1 MSKKYVLTYR
11 GILGVAQSGA
21 STKLEGINSK
31 GEYNGRLVYFE
42 DDDVLAS
49 GPDLETVVEVAT
61 KITSLNMDMFCNVAM
76 DLNFLCYDQIN
87 MLKTE
92 LEKIKLKLIHLIE
105 LDMYAIVNDDKVIEL
120 HCPVFKVGVLIGRGG
135 KNINNIK
142 TQYGINVVKIK
153 EIRYD
158 DEEYENFKI
167 LSQRKL
173 LFMLNYKE

>member
-11 GILGVAQSGA
+11 GILGVVQSGA

-31 GEYNGRLVYFE
+31 GDYNGRFVYFK
-42 DDDVLAS
+42 DDDILTS
-49 GPDLETVVEVAT
+49 SPELETVIEVAT
-61 KITSLNMDMFCNVAM
+61 KITSLNMNMFCNVAI

-105 LDMYAIVNDDKVIEL
+105 LDMYAIVNNGKFINL
-120 HCPVFKVGVLIGRGG
+120 HCPVFKVGVLIGMRG

-142 TQYGINVVKIK
+142 TKYGINVVKIK

>member
-1 MSKKYVLTYR
+1 MSKKYVLTNR
-11 GILGVAQSGA
+11 GILGVVQSGA

-31 GEYNGRLVYFE
+31 GEYNGRFVYFK

-49 GPDLETVVEVAT
+49 SPELDTVIEVAT
-61 KITSLNMDMFCNVAM
+61 KITSLDISMFCNVAI

-105 LDMYAIVNDDKVIEL
+105 LDMYAIVNNDKVIEL
-120 HCPVFKVGVLIGRGG
+120 HCPVFKVGVLIGRLGN
-135 KNINNIK
+135 NINNIK
-142 TQYGINVVKIK
+142 TKYGINVVKIK
-153 EIRYD
+153 EIR
-158 DEEYENFKI
+158 DEEEYNNFKI

-173 LFMLNYKE
+173 LFMLNYKV

>member
-1 MSKKYVLTYR
+1 MSKKYVLTNR
-11 GILGVAQSGA
+11 GILGVVQSGA

-31 GEYNGRLVYFE
+31 GDYNGRFVYFE
-42 DDDVLAS
+42 DDDVLTS
-49 GPDLETVVEVAT
+49 SPELETVLEVAT

-92 LEKIKLKLIHLIE
+92 LEKIKLKLIHLME
-105 LDMYAIVNDDKVIEL
+105 LDMYAIVNNDKVIEL
-120 HCPVFKVGVLIGRGG
+120 HCPVFCVGLLIGMRG

-142 TQYGINVVKIK
+142 TKYGINVVKVK
-153 EIRYD
+153 EIID
-158 DEEYENFKI
+158 NEEYENFKI
-167 LSQRKL
+167 LSQKKL

>member
-1 MSKKYVLTYR
+1 MSKKYVLTNR
-11 GILGVAQSGA
+11 GILGVVQSGA

-31 GEYNGRLVYFE
+31 GDYNGRFVYFK
-42 DDDVLAS
+42 DDDILTS
-49 GPDLETVVEVAT
+49 SPELETVIEVAT
-61 KITSLNMDMFCNVAM
+61 KITSLDISMFCNVAI

-105 LDMYAIVNDDKVIEL
+105 LDMYAIVNNDKVIEL
-120 HCPVFKVGVLIGRGG
+120 HCPVFRVGVLIGMRG

-142 TQYGINVVKIK
+142 TKYGINVVKIK
-153 EIRYD
+153 EIRD

>member
-1 MSKKYVLTYR
+1 MSKKYILTNR
-11 GILGVAQSGA
+11 GILGVVQSGA

-31 GEYNGRLVYFE
+31 GDYNGRFVYFE
-42 DDDVLAS
+42 DDDVLTS
-49 GPDLETVVEVAT
+49 SPELETVLEVVT

-92 LEKIKLKLIHLIE
+92 LEKIKLKLIHLME
-105 LDMYAIVNDDKVIEL
+105 LDMYAIVKKDAKFIEL
-120 HCPVFKVGVLIGRGG
+120 HCPVFRVGVLIGMRG
-135 KNINNIK
+135 KIINNIK
-142 TQYGINVVKIK
+142 TKYDINVVKIK
-153 EIRYD
+153 EIRD
-158 DEEYENFKI
+158 DEEYNNFKI

>member
-1 MSKKYVLTYR
+1 MRKKYILTNR
-11 GILGVAQSGA
+11 GILGIVMSGA

-31 GEYNGRLVYFE
+31 GEYNGRFVYFK

-49 GPDLETVVEVAT
+49 SPELDTVIEVAT
-61 KITSLNMDMFCNVAM
+61 KITSLDISMFCNVAI

-105 LDMYAIVNDDKVIEL
+105 LDMYAIVNNDKVIEL
-120 HCPVFKVGVLIGRGG
+120 HCPVFKVGVLIGMRG

-142 TQYGINVVKIK
+142 TKYGINVVKVK
-153 EIRYD
+153 EIID
-158 DEEYENFKI
+158 NEEYENLKS
-167 LSQRKL
+167 LVRR
-173 LFMLNYKE
+173 NYYLC

>member
-1 MSKKYVLTYR
+1 MSKKYVLTNR
-11 GILGVAQSGA
+11 GILGVVQSGA

-31 GEYNGRLVYFE
+31 GEYNGRFVYFK
-42 DDDVLAS
+42 DDDLLVS
-49 GPDLETVVEVAT
+49 SPELETVLEKAN
-61 KITSLNMDMFCNVAM
+61 KITSLDISMFCNVTI

-105 LDMYAIVNDDKVIEL
+105 LDMYAIVNNDKVIEL

-142 TQYGINVVKIK
+142 TRYGINVVKIK
-153 EIRYD
+153 EIRD

-173 LFMLNYKE
+173 LFILNYKE

>member
-1 MSKKYVLTYR
+1 MRKKYILTNR
-11 GILGVAQSGA
+11 GILGIVMSGA

-31 GEYNGRLVYFE
+31 GEYNGRFVYFK

-49 GPDLETVVEVAT
+49 SPELETVLEVANN
-61 KITSLNMDMFCNVAM
+61 ITSLDMSLLCNVAM

-105 LDMYAIVNDDKVIEL
+105 LDMYAIVNNDKVIEL
-120 HCPVFKVGVLIGRGG
+120 HCPIFKVGVLIGMLG

-142 TQYGINVVKIK
+142 TKYGINVVKVK
-153 EIRYD
+153 EIID
-158 DEEYENFKI
+158 NEEYENFKI

>member
-1 MSKKYVLTYR
+1 MSKKYVLTNR
-11 GILGVAQSGA
+11 GILGVVQSGA

-31 GEYNGRLVYFE
+31 GEYNGRFVYFK
-42 DDDVLAS
+42 DDDLLVS
-49 GPDLETVVEVAT
+49 SPELETVLEKAN
-61 KITSLNMDMFCNVAM
+61 KITSLDISMFCNVTI
-76 DLNFLCYDQIN
+76 DLNFLRYDQIN

-105 LDMYAIVNDDKVIEL
+105 LDMYAIVNNDKVIEL

-142 TQYGINVVKIK
+142 TKYGINVVKIK
-153 EIRYD
+153 EIRD

-173 LFMLNYKE
+173 LFILNYKE

>member
-1 MSKKYVLTYR
+1 MSKKYVLTNR
-11 GILGVAQSGA
+11 GILGVVQSGA

-31 GEYNGRLVYFE
+31 GEYNGRFVYFK

-49 GPDLETVVEVAT
+49 SPELDTVIEVAT
-61 KITSLNMDMFCNVAM
+61 KITSLNMNMFCNVAI

-92 LEKIKLKLIHLIE
+92 LGKINLNLIHLIE
-105 LDMYAIVNDDKVIEL
+105 LDMHAIVNNEKVIEL
-120 HCPVFKVGVLIGRGG
+120 HCPVFHVGVLIGRGG

-153 EIRYD
+153 EIRD
-158 DEEYENFKI
+158 DEEYNNFKI

>member
-1 MSKKYVLTYR
+1 MSKKYVLTNR
-11 GILGVAQSGA
+11 GILGVVQSGA

-31 GEYNGRLVYFE
+31 GEYNGRFVYFK

-49 GPDLETVVEVAT
+49 SPELDTVIEVAT
-61 KITSLNMDMFCNVAM
+61 KITSLDISMFCNVAI

-92 LEKIKLKLIHLIE
+92 LEKIKLKLIHIIE
-105 LDMYAIVNDDKVIEL
+105 LDMYAIVKDAKFIEL
-120 HCPVFKVGVLIGRGG
+120 HCPVFRVGVLIGMRG

-142 TQYGINVVKIK
+142 TKYGINVVKIK
-153 EIRYD
+153 EIRD

-173 LFMLNYKE
+173 LFMLNFKE

>member
-1 MSKKYVLTYR
+1 MSKKYVLTNR
-11 GILGVAQSGA
+11 GILGVVQSGA

-31 GEYNGRLVYFE
+31 GEYNGRFVYFK
-42 DDDVLAS
+42 DNDLLVS
-49 GPDLETVVEVAT
+49 SPDLEFVLEKANN
-61 KITSLNMDMFCNVAM
+61 ITSLDISMFCNVAM

-105 LDMYAIVNDDKVIEL
+105 LDMYAIVNNGKFINL
-120 HCPVFKVGVLIGRGG
+120 HCPVFKVGVLIGMRG

-142 TQYGINVVKIK
+142 TKYGINAVNIK
-153 EIRYD
+153 EIRD

>member
-1 MSKKYVLTYR
+1 MRKKYILTNR
-11 GILGVAQSGA
+11 GILGIVMSGA

-31 GEYNGRLVYFE
+31 GEYNGRFVYFK

-49 GPDLETVVEVAT
+49 SPELETVLEVANN
-61 KITSLNMDMFCNVAM
+61 ITSLDINMFCNVAI

-105 LDMYAIVNDDKVIEL
+105 LDMYAIVNNEKVIEL
-120 HCPVFKVGVLIGRGG
+120 HCPVFRVGVLIGRLGN
-135 KNINNIK
+135 NINNIK
-142 TQYGINVVKIK
+142 TKYGINVVKIK

>member
-1 MSKKYVLTYR
+1 MSKKYVLTNR
-11 GILGVAQSGA
+11 GILGVVQSGA

-31 GEYNGRLVYFE
+31 GEYNGRFVYFK

-49 GPDLETVVEVAT
+49 SPELDTVIEVAT
-61 KITSLNMDMFCNVAM
+61 KITSLDISMFCNVAI

-105 LDMYAIVNDDKVIEL
+105 LDMYAIVNNGKFINL
-120 HCPVFKVGVLIGRGG
+120 RCPVFKVGVLIGMQG

-142 TQYGINVVKIK
+142 TKYGINVVKIE
-153 EIRYD
+153 EIRD

>member
-1 MSKKYVLTYR
+1 MSKKYVLTNR
-11 GILGVAQSGA
+11 GILGVVQSGA

-31 GEYNGRLVYFE
+31 GEYNGRFVYFE

-61 KITSLNMDMFCNVAM
+61 IITSLNMDMFCNVAM

-105 LDMYAIVNDDKVIEL
+105 LDMYAIVNNGKFINL
-120 HCPVFKVGVLIGRGG
+120 YCPVFKVDVLIGMRG

-142 TQYGINVVKIK
+142 TKYGINVVKVK
-153 EIRYD
+153 EIID
-158 DEEYENFKI
+158 NEEYENFKI
-167 LSQRKL
+167 LSQKKL

>member
-1 MSKKYVLTYR
+1 MSKKYVLTNR
-11 GILGVAQSGA
+11 GILGVVQSGA

-31 GEYNGRLVYFE
+31 GDYNGRFVYFE
-42 DDDVLAS
+42 DDDVLTS
-49 GPDLETVVEVAT
+49 SPELETVLEVAT

-105 LDMYAIVNDDKVIEL
+105 LDMYAIVNNGKFINL
-120 HCPVFKVGVLIGRGG
+120 YCPVFKVDVLIGMRG

>member
-1 MSKKYVLTYR
+1 MSKKYILTNR
-11 GILGVAQSGA
+11 GILGVVQSGA

-31 GEYNGRLVYFE
+31 GDYNGRFVYFE
-42 DDDVLAS
+42 DDDVLTS
-49 GPDLETVVEVAT
+49 SPELETVLEVVT

-92 LEKIKLKLIHLIE
+92 LEKIKLKLIHLME
-105 LDMYAIVNDDKVIEL
+105 LDMYAIVKKDAKFIEL
-120 HCPVFKVGVLIGRGG
+120 HCPVFRVGVLIGMRG

-142 TQYGINVVKIK
+142 TKYDINVVKIK
-153 EIRYD
+153 EIRD
-158 DEEYENFKI
+158 DEEYNNFKI

>member
-1 MSKKYVLTYR
+1 MSKKYVLTNR
-11 GILGVAQSGA
+11 GILGVVQSGA

-31 GEYNGRLVYFE
+31 GDYNGRFVYFE
-42 DDDVLAS
+42 DDDVLTS
-49 GPDLETVVEVAT
+49 SPELETVLEVAT

-105 LDMYAIVNDDKVIEL
+105 LDMYAIVNNGKFINL
-120 HCPVFKVGVLIGRGG
+120 YCPVFKVDVLIGMRG

-142 TQYGINVVKIK
+142 TKYGINVVKVK
-153 EIRYD
+153 EIID
-158 DEEYENFKI
+158 NEEYENFKI
-167 LSQRKL
+167 LSQKKL

>member
-1 MSKKYVLTYR
+1 MSKKYVLTNR
-11 GILGVAQSGA
+11 GILGVVQSGA

-31 GEYNGRLVYFE
+31 GEYNGRFVYFK
-42 DDDVLAS
+42 DDDILTS
-49 GPDLETVVEVAT
+49 SPELETVIEVAT
-61 KITSLNMDMFCNVAM
+61 KITSLNMNMFCNVAM
-76 DLNFLCYDQIN
+76 GLNFLCYDQIN

-105 LDMYAIVNDDKVIEL
+105 LDMYAIVNNDTVIEL
-120 HCPVFKVGVLIGRGG
+120 HCPVFRVGVLIGMLGN
-135 KNINNIK
+135 NINNIK
-142 TQYGINVVKIK
+142 TKYGINVVKIK
-153 EIRYD
+153 EIRD

>member
-1 MSKKYVLTYR
+1 MSKKYVLTNR
-11 GILGVAQSGA
+11 GILGVVQSGA

-31 GEYNGRLVYFE
+31 GEYNGRFVYFK

-49 GPDLETVVEVAT
+49 SPELDTVIEVAT
-61 KITSLNMDMFCNVAM
+61 KITSLDISMLCNVAI

-105 LDMYAIVNDDKVIEL
+105 LDMYAIVNNEKVIEL
-120 HCPVFKVGVLIGRGG
+120 HCPVFRVGVLIGMRG

-142 TQYGINVVKIK
+142 TKYGINVVKIK

>member
-1 MSKKYVLTYR
+1 MSKKYVLTNR
-11 GILGVAQSGA
+11 GILGVVQSGA

-31 GEYNGRLVYFE
+31 GEYNGRFVYFK

-49 GPDLETVVEVAT
+49 SPELDTVIEVAT
-61 KITSLNMDMFCNVAM
+61 KITSLDISMFCNVAI

-105 LDMYAIVNDDKVIEL
+105 LDMYAIVNNEKVIEL
-120 HCPVFKVGVLIGRGG
+120 HCPIFRVGVLIGRRGN
-135 KNINNIK
+135 NINNIK
-142 TQYGINVVKIK
+142 TKYGINVVKIK

>member
-1 MSKKYVLTYR
+1 MSKKYVLTNR
-11 GILGVAQSGA
+11 GILGVVQSGT

-31 GEYNGRLVYFE
+31 GEYNGRFVYFE

-49 GPDLETVVEVAT
+49 SPDLETVVEVAT
-61 KITSLNMDMFCNVAM
+61 IITSLNMDMFCNVAM

-92 LEKIKLKLIHLIE
+92 LVKIKLKLIHLIE
-105 LDMYAIVNDDKVIEL
+105 LDMYAIVNNGKFINL
-120 HCPVFKVGVLIGRGG
+120 YCPVFKVDVLIGVRG

-142 TQYGINVVKIK
+142 TKYGINVVKVK
-153 EIRYD
+153 EIID
-158 DEEYENFKI
+158 NEEYENFKI
-167 LSQRKL
+167 LSQKKL

>member
-1 MSKKYVLTYR
+1 MSKKYVLTNR
-11 GILGVAQSGA
+11 GILGVVQSGA

-31 GEYNGRLVYFE
+31 GEYNGRFVYFK

-49 GPDLETVVEVAT
+49 SPELDTVIEVAT
-61 KITSLNMDMFCNVAM
+61 KITSLDISMFCNVAI

-105 LDMYAIVNDDKVIEL
+105 LDMYAIVNNDKVIEL
-120 HCPVFKVGVLIGRGG
+120 HCPVFKVGVLIGMLG

-142 TQYGINVVKIK
+142 TKYGINVVKVK
-153 EIRYD
+153 EIID
-158 DEEYENFKI
+158 NEEYENFKI
-167 LSQRKL
+167 LSQKKL

>member
-1 MSKKYVLTYR
+1 MSKKYILTKR
-11 GILGVAQSGA
+11 GILGVVQSGA

-31 GEYNGRLVYFE
+31 GDYNGRFVYFE

-49 GPDLETVVEVAT
+49 NSKLETVLEVANI
-61 KITSLNMDMFCNVAM
+61 ITSLNMDMFCNVAM

-105 LDMYAIVNDDKVIEL
+105 LDMYAIVKNEKVIEL
-120 HCPVFKVGVLIGRGG
+120 HCPVFRVGVLIGMRG

-142 TQYGINVVKIK
+142 TKYGINVVKIK
-153 EIRYD
+153 EIRD

-167 LSQRKL
+167 LSQKKL

>member
-1 MSKKYVLTYR
+1 MSKKYVLTNR
-11 GILGVAQSGA
+11 GILGVVQSGA

-31 GEYNGRLVYFE
+31 GEYNGRFVYFE
-42 DDDVLAS
+42 DDDVLTS
-49 GPDLETVVEVAT
+49 SPELETVLEVAT

-92 LEKIKLKLIHLIE
+92 LEKIKLKLIHLME
-105 LDMYAIVNDDKVIEL
+105 LDMYAIVKKDAKFIEL
-120 HCPVFKVGVLIGRGG
+120 HCPIFKVGVLIGMRG

-142 TQYGINVVKIK
+142 TKYGINVVKVK
-153 EIRYD
+153 EIID
-158 DEEYENFKI
+158 NEEYENFKI
-167 LSQRKL
+167 LSQKKL

>member
-1 MSKKYVLTYR
+1 MSKKYVLTNR
-11 GILGVAQSGA
+11 GILGVVQSGA

-31 GEYNGRLVYFE
+31 GEYNGRFVYFK
-42 DDDVLAS
+42 DDDLLVS
-49 GPDLETVVEVAT
+49 SPELETVLEKAN
-61 KITSLNMDMFCNVAM
+61 KITSLDISMFCNVTI
-76 DLNFLCYDQIN
+76 DLNFLRHDQIN

-105 LDMYAIVNDDKVIEL
+105 LDMYAIVNNDKVIEL

-142 TQYGINVVKIK
+142 TRYGINVVKIK
-153 EIRYD
+153 EIRD

-173 LFMLNYKE
+173 LFILNYKE

>member
-1 MSKKYVLTYR
+1 MSKKYVLTNR
-11 GILGVAQSGA
+11 GILGVVQSGA

-31 GEYNGRLVYFE
+31 GEYNGRFVYFK

-49 GPDLETVVEVAT
+49 SPELDTVIEVAT
-61 KITSLNMDMFCNVAM
+61 KITSLDISMFCNVAI

-105 LDMYAIVNDDKVIEL
+105 LDMYAIVNNDKVIEL
-120 HCPVFKVGVLIGRGG
+120 HCPVFKVGVLIGRGD

>member
-11 GILGVAQSGA
+11 GILGVVQSGA

-31 GEYNGRLVYFE
+31 GDYNGRFVYFK
-42 DDDVLAS
+42 DDDILTS
-49 GPDLETVVEVAT
+49 SPELETVIEVAT
-61 KITSLNMDMFCNVAM
+61 KITSLNMDMFCNVATE
-76 DLNFLCYDQIN
+76 LNFLCYDQIN

-105 LDMYAIVNDDKVIEL
+105 LDMYAIVNNDKVIEL
-120 HCPVFKVGVLIGRGG
+120 HCPVFRVGVLIGRRG

-142 TQYGINVVKIK
+142 TKYGINVVKVK
-153 EIRYD
+153 EIID
-158 DEEYENFKI
+158 NEEYENFKI
-167 LSQRKL
+167 LSQKKL